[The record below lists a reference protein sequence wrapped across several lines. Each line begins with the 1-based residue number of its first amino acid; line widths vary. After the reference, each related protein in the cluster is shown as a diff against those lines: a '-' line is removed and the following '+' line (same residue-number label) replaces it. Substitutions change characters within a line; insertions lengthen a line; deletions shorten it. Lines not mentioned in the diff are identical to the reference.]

1 MKKNYGEIIRY
12 LIVGVLTTVVSLGV
26 YYVCVLTFLNPQSAL
41 QLQAANVLSWIAAVT
56 FAYIT
61 SRIYV
66 FQSKC
71 KDWLQEAAAFYSSR
85 LLTLF
90 MDMAIMFVVVTL
102 CGMNDKL
109 AKLVVQ
115 VVVTIANYIF
125 SKLFVFRVSKKDK
138 I

>member
-90 MDMAIMFVVVTL
+90 MDMAIMFVMVTL

-109 AKLVVQ
+109 GKLVVQ